1 MGGEQWEKIRQNL
14 EKLRFEDKDL
24 EVEHIHG
31 EREITMTKAK
41 TAQGEEVSV
50 GLFLA
55 LVLVH
60 G

>member
-1 MGGEQWEKIRQNL
+1 MKT
-14 EKLRFEDKDL
+14 DL
-24 EVEHIHG
+24 EEEHLHG
-31 EREITMTKAK
+31 EKEITMTKAK

-55 LVLVH
+55 LILVQ